1 MDQRDNYSKLH
12 RPTGHTSMFH
22 VEQIDLGYRDLC
34 FEPVLDRVVLS
45 LERDWEDGE

>member
-1 MDQRDNYSKLH
+1 MI
-12 RPTGHTSMFH
+12 H
-22 VEQIDLGYRDLC
+22 VEQIDLEYRDLC